1 MKSFI
6 DTHDKNKG
14 SFPEQEIT
22 EEQFFEQFAALEEG
36 VALLQIHLRGMSEN
50 AKLFDSL
57 AKHIRRSKLPD
68 DSIAETS
75 RVTTDEQ
82 TEQRAGLIDEL
93 VAGVLSFSPIL
104 KIGPIPHPGTPWIN
118 ARSRAGHCAPSPL
131 SLAPSR

>member
-57 AKHIRRSKLPD
+57 AKHIRRSSWP
-68 DSIAETS
+68 
-75 RVTTDEQ
+75 TT
-82 TEQRAGLIDEL
+82 
-93 VAGVLSFSPIL
+93 
-104 KIGPIPHPGTPWIN
+104 
-118 ARSRAGHCAPSPL
+118 L
-131 SLAPSR
+131 SLR